1 MKLGSVTLD
10 IEKGDILLGGRFKNS
25 PITVDEIGEDE
36 NGQPTIN
43 GRKLLAYRIKKK
55 MQDKTAEEYETKKKQ
70 KPEREH
76 LPYRIRVEVVA
87 YGPNDTVLGGKFDD
101 GTFGMYGGGVDAEDD
116 SLLAGATR
124 EFEEESGYV
133 INHLAKCKVDPVI
146 EEWVEL
152 PDDASAKFKERFPKF
167 RGSKTIFFRGDLS
180 DAEKGSKSKEDSKTA
195 FKQIKLYPVD
205 EALDML
211 APEKTKKGNAPS
223 ACAGRRAAIE
233 EAHKMHNFTK
243 ESMLAKLAM
252 LQVDQLMEKI
262 SYIRVEGGKHYVFSE
277 KGKKL
282 SKGYDSAEEAQKRL
296 GQIEYFKNKGKKA
309 DALLPSLGAPAEPEK
324 PAGIAAILPPNSR
337 FKLLLDKF
345 RNLFKRKPKPVEEP
359 MVVNAALKEDK
370 IPGGL
375 SDGVPDSKFDKKEL
389 AQGME
394 EETEHTSDPSIAKE
408 IAKDHLTE
416 DTKYYD
422 KLKRMMER
430 RTE

>member
-1 MKLGSVTLD
+1 
-10 IEKGDILLGGRFKNS
+10 
-25 PITVDEIGEDE
+25 
-36 NGQPTIN
+36 
-43 GRKLLAYRIKKK
+43 
-55 MQDKTAEEYETKKKQ
+55 MQAKSAEQFETKKKQ

-87 YGPNDTVLGGKFDD
+87 YGPNDTVLGGKFED

-133 INHLAKCKVDPVI
+133 IKHLAKCKVDPVI

-152 PDDASAKFKERFPKF
+152 PKDASAKFKERFPKF
-167 RGSKTIFFRGDLS
+167 RGSKTIFFRGDLA

-205 EALDML
+205 EALEML

-252 LQVDQLMEKI
+252 LKVDQLMEKL
-262 SYIRVEGGKHYVFSE
+262 SYIRVENGKHYVFSE

-282 SKGYDSAEEAQKRL
+282 SKGYDTAEEAQKRL
-296 GQIEYFKNKGKKA
+296 GQIEYFKHKGKKA
-309 DALLPSLGAPAEPEK
+309 DLLTPDAPTEKDKPS
-324 PAGIAAILPPNSR
+324 GIAAIIPPNSR
-337 FKLLLDKF
+337 FSQMLSKL
-345 RNLFKRKPKPVEEP
+345 RNLFKRKEKPKEEP
-359 MVVNAALKEDK
+359 MVVNASLKEDK

-375 SDGVPDSKFDKKEL
+375 ADGKPDSSFDKKEL
-389 AQGME
+389 SEGIE
-394 EETEHTSDPSIAKE
+394 EESEHTSDPGIAKE

-416 DTKYYD
+416 DRKYYH
-422 KLKRMMER
+422 KLKRLMER
-430 RTE
+430 RKE

>member
-1 MKLGSVTLD
+1 MSTKVS
-10 IEKGDILLGGRFKNS
+10 
-25 PITVDEIGEDE
+25 
-36 NGQPTIN
+36 
-43 GRKLLAYRIKKK
+43 
-55 MQDKTAEEYETKKKQ
+55 EEFESKKKQ

-133 INHLAKCKVDPVI
+133 IKHLAKCKVDPVI

-205 EALDML
+205 EALEML

-252 LQVDQLMEKI
+252 LQVDQMLEKVG
-262 SYIRVEGGKHYVFSE
+262 YIRAEGGKHFVYSE

-282 SKGYDSAEEAQKRL
+282 SKGYDTEEEAQKRL
-296 GQIEYFKNKGKKA
+296 AQIEYFKHKGKKA
-309 DALLPSLGAPAEPEK
+309 DLGILPSQEPEK
-324 PAGIAAILPPNSR
+324 PTGIAAIIPPNSR
-337 FKLLLDKF
+337 FKTMLDKI
-345 RNLFKRKPKPVEEP
+345 RNLFKRKEKPKEEP
-359 MVVNAALKEDK
+359 MVVNASLKEDK

-389 AQGME
+389 AEGIE
-394 EETEHTSDPSIAKE
+394 EEAEHTSDPSIAKE

-416 DTKYYD
+416 DTKYYE
-422 KLKRMMER
+422 KLKRLMDR
-430 RTE
+430 RKE